1 MMGLTVITTRLLKVA
16 SLFHRW
22 TIILFGYFIPALSSV
37 KAVVHK
43 DPESFFQWS
52 TYWLILHLYSTILSP
67 ILHITLHP
75 IFQLL
80 AILWL
85 SLPRFQGASAVYD
98 RVVVPWVTKYENR
111 VDDAIDEAHRG
122 VQRWVWSRLGYVMA
136 TLIGESGNML
146 EVMLE
151 LIFGKPFKKKE
162 NNDDG
167 GGGVDET
174 ESNTNDNATLD
185 IKKQSL
191 ETKDDTTSHSSISS
205 NTTEKK
211 QQLQQQ
217 QQQQQPRH
225 SVRDALRQS
234 STLEDFVVIDDN
246 GNVEHSMEFMAEYV
260 QDFKTMLEQGLYV
273 FFSVKERHTKSKSV
287 TESSFDDDGN
297 CNSNNNGNNFRL
309 GVFSYD
315 THNHGGVFLITPV
328 GAQET
333 NSNVATLPIYG
344 LTAPLCSGSQSIILE
359 WRGETMASV
368 VTDNAEDNAD
378 SVAIN
383 VKAEIVLSNED
394 DRDILYN
401 CLTKCLPWMRA

>member
-1 MMGLTVITTRLLKVA
+1 
-16 SLFHRW
+16 
-22 TIILFGYFIPALSSV
+22 
-37 KAVVHK
+37 
-43 DPESFFQWS
+43 
-52 TYWLILHLYSTILSP
+52 
-67 ILHITLHP
+67 
-75 IFQLL
+75 
-80 AILWL
+80 
-85 SLPRFQGASAVYD
+85 
-98 RVVVPWVTKYENR
+98 
-111 VDDAIDEAHRG
+111 
-122 VQRWVWSRLGYVMA
+122 MA

-162 NNDDG
+162 NNDDDG
-167 GGGVDET
+167 GDDVIDET

-185 IKKQSL
+185 IRKQSL
-191 ETKDDTTSHSSISS
+191 EIKGDTTFQKSSISS

-211 QQLQQQ
+211 QQLQ

-273 FFSVKERHTKSKSV
+273 FFSVKERYTKSKSI
-287 TESSFDDDGN
+287 TNGSFDGGN
-297 CNSNNNGNNFRL
+297 YNSNNNGNNFRL

-368 VTDNAEDNAD
+368 VTDNAEDDSD

-394 DRDILYN
+394 DRGILYN

>member
-1 MMGLTVITTRLLKVA
+1 M
-16 SLFHRW
+16 
-22 TIILFGYFIPALSSV
+22 
-37 KAVVHK
+37 
-43 DPESFFQWS
+43 
-52 TYWLILHLYSTILSP
+52 
-67 ILHITLHP
+67 
-75 IFQLL
+75 
-80 AILWL
+80 
-85 SLPRFQGASAVYD
+85 YD
-98 RVVVPWVTKYENR
+98 RVVVPWVAKYENR

-122 VQRWVWSRLGYVMA
+122 VQRWLWSRLGYVMA

-162 NNDDG
+162 HDDDDDG
-167 GGGVDET
+167 DDVIDET
-174 ESNTNDNATLD
+174 ESNTNDNETLD
-185 IKKQSL
+185 IQKQPL
-191 ETKDDTTSHSSISS
+191 ETKGDMTFQQSSISS

-211 QQLQQQ
+211 QQQQVQQ

-273 FFSVKERHTKSKSV
+273 FFSVKERHTTSKSV

-297 CNSNNNGNNFRL
+297 YNSNNNGNNFRL

-315 THNHGGVFLITPV
+315 THNNGGVFLITPV

-344 LTAPLCSGSQSIILE
+344 LMAPLCSGSQSIILE
-359 WRGETMASV
+359 WRGETTASV
-368 VTDNAEDNAD
+368 ATDNAEDNAD
-378 SVAIN
+378 DATAIN
-383 VKAEIVLSNED
+383 MKAEIVLSNED